1 MCEQGYHGSS
11 WSAEKKSSGSGL
23 LPTRPPLRTVRESF
37 PSYGSSLSNRC
48 SRVWARGGISQPM
61 RDNASGALSLGRSVC
76 PALAPAPPTAAAR
89 LEVSRA
95 VRVVGIGG
103 PTNFDMA
110 LDSGAG
116 GPGEG
121 EHLALALF
129 LGEPDA
135 EESLGRREV
144 LALLP

>member
-1 MCEQGYHGSS
+1 
-11 WSAEKKSSGSGL
+11 
-23 LPTRPPLRTVRESF
+23 
-37 PSYGSSLSNRC
+37 
-48 SRVWARGGISQPM
+48 
-61 RDNASGALSLGRSVC
+61 ALSLGRSVC

-116 GPGEG
+116 GPVEG

-144 LALLP
+144 LALLPGGRFAGMASFGPFVIQILRSDSSGRERLGTSLCKSQNFAKRPASPKKTWRANSALRS